1 MYEITFSFYLQRH
14 FILFLQY
21 SFTSYPVFQLTWATK
36 WQSGIYLSH
45 SSSQQELRVSAI
57 ILFGLSS
64 SFYNSGI
71 FHCIQQMPGILS
83 FLLCGT
89 FFYFFLD
96 KNAYKFTKQCY
107 LFFSYQLEVFPVYTL
122 IHEIVI
128 KHCHP
133 LILLPDIQVFSI
145 VTIF

>member
-96 KNAYKFTKQCY
+96 KNEYKFTKQCY
-107 LFFSYQLEVFPVYTL
+107 LFFSYSLEVFPVYTL
-122 IHEIVI
+122 INEIVI

-145 VTIF
+145 VTVF

>member
-45 SSSQQELRVSAI
+45 SSSQQELLVSAI
-57 ILFGLSS
+57 ILFGLSYS
-64 SFYNSGI
+64 LEFFIAFSRCQVFFPSFSV
-71 FHCIQQMPGILS
+71 
-83 FLLCGT
+83 T

-145 VTIF
+145 VTVF